1 MVLATLALVIAS
13 SGTAIAAA
21 SPSNVTQSIPTPN
34 TMNVVQTDVAHAAT
48 TGIAKPRRRD
58 GSPLPRLGRYSRP
71 ASAHPIGPGGS
82 TLTRIVR
89 RELESRHP
97 GALQPP
103 PPAAGPESSPLRL
116 AKAADCARSGWSFP
130 SATDAA

>member
-1 MVLATLALVIAS
+1 MKLTSPHSWSPSMVLATLALVIAS

-58 GSPLPRLGRYSRP
+58 GSPLPHLGR
-71 ASAHPIGPGGS
+71 
-82 TLTRIVR
+82 
-89 RELESRHP
+89 
-97 GALQPP
+97 
-103 PPAAGPESSPLRL
+103 
-116 AKAADCARSGWSFP
+116 
-130 SATDAA
+130 